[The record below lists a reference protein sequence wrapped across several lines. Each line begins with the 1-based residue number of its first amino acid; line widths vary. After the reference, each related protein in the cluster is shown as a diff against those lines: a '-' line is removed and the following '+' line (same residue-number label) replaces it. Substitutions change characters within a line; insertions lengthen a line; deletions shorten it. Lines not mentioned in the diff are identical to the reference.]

1 MGGFPS
7 IVAFNIKK
15 FLFFPINQKGGPEVI
30 RIGKPHGDMIL
41 DEDPLG
47 FVQVE
52 FNEHVIELCP
62 SSWTEDVVVGDAHSF
77 LFHVDA
83 GLAGG
88 VGEVDGAL
96 ADDQS
101 KEAGKQDYLP

>member
-1 MGGFPS
+1 MGGYIS
-7 IVAFNIKK
+7 ILAFDKK
-15 FLFFPINQKGGPEVI
+15 EAILIPINQKVGMTVVW
-30 RIGKPHGDMIL
+30 IGEPHGDMIL

-47 FVQVE
+47 FVQVK
-52 FNEHVIELCP
+52 FNEHVIELCL
-62 SSWTEDVVVGDAHSF
+62 SILTEDVVVGDAHSF

-101 KEAGKQDYLP
+101 KEAGI